1 MENFIL
7 YEELG
12 AGRSSVVYKGRR
24 KGNLNYVAIICT
36 DKAKRPEITN
46 HVRLSHDL
54 DHPNIVCFY
63 EWYETSNH
71 LWLVVELCTG
81 GSLET
86 VIANDGFLSEDVVRR
101 FGWDLVK
108 GLKHIHELGIIF
120 SDLTPAK
127 ILLDGSGILKFG
139 NFCTSKA
146 EGETLDHF
154 FSLLSTSEE
163 SGKGDNRKRLQGS
176 PTYSAP
182 EVLQGSETNRSS
194 DLWAL
199 GCILYYMY
207 TGKPP
212 FCSDSCTEL
221 TEMILLQEP
230 RPPRQTEFS
239 SSPPSEDFQNLLKGL
254 LNKNPDTRM
263 GWLELLDHP
272 FWTQVLKEEEDLK
285 EGEEEA
291 QDDARHKEDKNC
303 CEGIGSAS
311 SRIPD
316 PFFLGQVDELPNSH
330 SAITH
335 PALRISKKLI
345 SSQTTIATT
354 HRPSDRRT
362 DCQQAVRHTTC
373 GALRNNQGLDRGV
386 GKERGGEGEA
396 KTEDDPKPAGAQ
408 QMCHTLQPNKSFILD
423 NVSELR
429 PKSGVDEDNTEAIF
443 LLSSRANSRRSC
455 SVSDL
460 PNQTPAPQEHA
471 STDTDIR
478 SCLKA
483 LLHTDSDLTITPI
496 MDNPK
501 ILKSPPVRFD
511 PKTLCVP
518 AYPVE
523 KLQSLSDD
531 EWTVFLLQ
539 LCSSLGEQNPSAPLS
554 SSSTAPPPPPLSSA
568 TRSRLNLLCY
578 LCCVIGHKHI
588 ANRLIN
594 STLLPVLTQQLRQAP
609 NWDLRIKVL
618 RVMGLLALHCT
629 ELGKDSPVSEAVSTL
644 TDLLRDNLRNSK
656 IKQFLL
662 PPLGEFLYLITS
674 QEEKRGSPEGLWFVP
689 TAAYT
694 GLMRSL
700 REGDDSIVHHMAAKA
715 IENISTTVSGP
726 SHHLVTTEMGSALWY
741 LFTHSTVEAVRVTAI
756 SSLSRLT
763 RVVPAVFLSVIDT
776 CGPVAIL
783 EGVGGVGARVQQHL
797 LTAMATA
804 LLNSRIQTHR
814 ITQNRDL
821 VLKVLRCLESPSTVT
836 RAKALLLLLLLIQ
849 DNTHTL
855 LYCCQHRLVMYMERD
870 LRKATPLRENP
881 SQSGYL
887 SQCLD
892 LVIMYLSSTAPLI
905 LEEVLCALR
914 GVIGRRH
921 PSTAQSRQ
929 LKHTLPTMSVL
940 LELLSSQVFRSQI
953 VTEEFLAQIGL
964 LLNYIT
970 SIESNET
977 NLASA
982 LVCEELIRTSLSIVE
997 VLSQH
1002 HALTAPHHSAVVDAI
1017 LPPLT
1022 TLAFS
1027 RNVEC
1032 SVFVLR
1038 VLSELS
1044 LILLVQESDGTEED
1058 EGTEKKKGRREEG
1071 GRADGIDD
1079 RNSHQISALIIKS
1092 LLPRYESLLR
1102 ATEPIPLYALKLL
1115 VSMTE
1120 HSTQI
1125 CSLIKHS
1132 RILPTVF
1139 QLIMFQRCALNGRL
1153 WEKLMSK
1160 KVACPWD
1167 NFTTNSS
1174 NVTSGMIQNAVALL
1188 CNLSGD
1194 TVLDLE
1200 PPYQQDLIEVVV
1212 STLSEAALVHL
1223 DEEGHAGKKVSHLV
1237 LQALL
1242 ELLHNILKQTSVV
1255 VRSALQSQRLSCPA
1269 VEMEAAEKLLLE
1281 NRPLSQL
1288 STHLI
1293 HMLSTENQEVWEEC
1307 IQCLSL
1313 LVQLF
1318 GGEGYDCLSPSC
1330 LQSFSHTLRT
1340 HMHTETPRIQRT
1352 TLRIIKRLVQTTEQS
1367 DWLECPE
1374 GAELMC
1380 LLQDITTSNRC
1391 HADVVPL
1398 AAEILQE
1405 ISGS

>member
-12 AGRSSVVYKGRR
+12 AGSSSVVYKGRK
-24 KGNLNYVAIICT
+24 KGNLNYVAIICA
-36 DKAKRPEITN
+36 DKAGRPHITN

-54 DHPNIVCFY
+54 NHPNIVSFY

-81 GSLET
+81 GSLES
-86 VIANDGFLSEDVVRR
+86 VISHDGCLSEDVVRG

-108 GLKHIHELGIIF
+108 GLKHIHESGIIF

-127 ILLDGSGILKFG
+127 IQLDGSGSLKFG
-139 NFCTSKA
+139 NFCMSKA
-146 EGETLDHF
+146 EGETLEDLF
-154 FSLLSTSEE
+154 AMLSTSDEAREE
-163 SGKGDNRKRLQGS
+163 DSREHFENMSKRLQGS

-182 EVLQGSETNRSS
+182 EVLQGSETNMSS

-212 FCSDSCTEL
+212 FSSDSNTEL
-221 TEMILLQEP
+221 TDMILRQEP
-230 RPPRQTEFS
+230 PPPRQTKFS
-239 SSPPSEDFQNLLKGL
+239 SSPPSEDFQNLLKRL
-254 LNKNPDTRM
+254 LNKNPDKRM
-263 GWLELLDHP
+263 DWPELLEHP
-272 FWTQVLKEEEDLK
+272 LWTQVLKEEDDVA
-285 EGEEEA
+285 GEEE
-291 QDDARHKEDKNC
+291 DRERHCEEITSLRYTEVHDPISPEQADK
-303 CEGIGSAS
+303 
-311 SRIPD
+311 P
-316 PFFLGQVDELPNSH
+316 LNSH
-330 SAITH
+330 SAIAQ
-335 PALRISKKLI
+335 PAYMTYNKPI
-345 SSQTTIATT
+345 SSETTTAIT
-354 HRPSDRRT
+354 HRPSDRRPG
-362 DCQQAVRHTTC
+362 CQQAVRHTTC
-373 GALRNNQGLDRGV
+373 GASRNNQGLDREI
-386 GKERGGEGEA
+386 GKERRGELEA
-396 KTEDDPKPAGAQ
+396 KTEDNPKLTGAQ
-408 QMCHTLQPNKSFILD
+408 QFTVLQPNKSFTLD

-443 LLSSRANSRRSC
+443 LLSSCINSRRSC
-455 SVSDL
+455 SISDSL
-460 PNQTPAPQEHA
+460 NQSPVPQA
-471 STDTDIR
+471 RSGSDI
-478 SCLKA
+478 SSSVKA
-483 LLHTDSDLTITPI
+483 LLHTESDLIVTPV

-501 ILKSPPVRFD
+501 ILKSLPVRFD
-511 PKTLCVP
+511 SKTLCVP
-518 AYPVE
+518 AYSVE
-523 KLQSLSDD
+523 KLQSLSDE
-531 EWTVFLLQ
+531 EWAVFLIQ
-539 LCSSLGEQNPSAPLS
+539 LHSSLGEQNLSAPLS
-554 SSSTAPPPPPLSSA
+554 TSSTAPPPSTTIRA
-568 TRSRLNLLCY
+568 KLNLLCY
-578 LCCVIGHKHI
+578 LCCVVGHKVI

-594 STLLPVLTQQLRQAP
+594 STLLPLLTQQLRRSP
-609 NWDLRIKVL
+609 NWDVRSKVL

-629 ELGKDSPVSEAVSTL
+629 ELREDIPVSEVVSIL
-644 TDLLRDNLRNSK
+644 TDLLRDNMRNSK
-656 IKQFLL
+656 IKQLL
-662 PPLGEFLYLITS
+662 MPPLGEFLYLITS

-689 TAAYT
+689 AAAYT

-700 REGDDSIVHHMAAKA
+700 REGDDSIIHHMAAKI

-726 SHHLVTTEMGSALWY
+726 SHYLFSTEIGSALWY

-763 RVVPAVFLSVIDT
+763 RMVPAVFLAVIDT
-776 CGPVAIL
+776 CGPAAIL
-783 EGVGGVGARVQQHL
+783 DSVGGAGARVQQHL

-804 LLNSRIQTHR
+804 LLTSRIHIHR
-814 ITQNRDL
+814 VTQNRDL

-836 RAKALLLLLLLIQ
+836 RAKASLLLLLLIQ
-849 DNTHTL
+849 DNAHTL
-855 LYCCQHRLVMYMERD
+855 LFCCQHRLVMYVERD

-892 LVIMYLSSTAPLI
+892 LLIVYMSNTAPLI
-905 LEEVLCALR
+905 MEDVLCALR

-929 LKHTLPTMSVL
+929 LKHTLPTMSIV

-982 LVCEELIRTSLSIVE
+982 LGAAVCEELIRTSLSIVE
-997 VLSQH
+997 VFSQH
-1002 HALTAPHHSAVVDAI
+1002 HALTSPHHSAVVNDI
-1017 LPPLT
+1017 LPHLT

-1027 RNVEC
+1027 RNVEW

-1044 LILLVQESDGTEED
+1044 LVLLVQENDGTEDNEKT
-1058 EGTEKKKGRREEG
+1058 EEKKERSDKGGKAAEG
-1071 GRADGIDD
+1071 ADDG
-1079 RNSHQISALIIKS
+1079 SSCSQMLTLILKT

-1102 ATEPIPLYALKLL
+1102 AVEPIPLYALKLL

-1120 HSTQI
+1120 HSTPI
-1125 CSLIKHS
+1125 CRLIKHS

-1139 QLIMFQRCALNGRL
+1139 QLIMA
-1153 WEKLMSK
+1153 
-1160 KVACPWD
+1160 
-1167 NFTTNSS
+1167 NSS
-1174 NVTSGMIQNAVALL
+1174 NVTSGLIQNAVALL

-1194 TVLDLE
+1194 TILDLE
-1200 PPYQQDLIEVVV
+1200 PPHQQGLIELMVN
-1212 STLSEAALVHL
+1212 TLSEAALVHL
-1223 DEEGHAGKKVSHLV
+1223 NGEGHAGRKVSHLV

-1288 STHLI
+1288 SIHLI
-1293 HMLSTENQEVWEEC
+1293 HMLSAENQEVWEES

-1313 LVQLF
+1313 LVQLY

-1330 LQSFSHTLRT
+1330 LRSFSHVLRT
-1340 HMHTETPRIQRT
+1340 HIHTETPRIQRT
-1352 TLRIIKRLVQTTEQS
+1352 TLRIIKRLVQTTERS

-1374 GAELMC
+1374 GEGLRS
-1380 LLQDITTSNRC
+1380 LLEDITTSNRC
-1391 HADVVPL
+1391 HVDVVPL

>member
-12 AGRSSVVYKGRR
+12 TGSSSVVYKGRR
-24 KGNLNYVAIICT
+24 KGSLSYVAIICT

-54 DHPNIVCFY
+54 DHENIVSFY

-81 GSLET
+81 GSLES
-86 VIANDGFLSEDVVRR
+86 VIAQDGCLSEDVVRG

-108 GLKHIHELGIIF
+108 GLKHIHELGIVF
-120 SDLTPAK
+120 SDLTPTK

-139 NFCTSKA
+139 NFSLSKA
-146 EGETLDHF
+146 EGETMEDF
-154 FSLLSTSEE
+154 FTLLYTTEE
-163 SGKGDNRKRLQGS
+163 AEEGDDKEKTDNIRKRLRGS

-182 EVLQGSETNRSS
+182 EVLQGSETNVSS

-212 FCSDSCTEL
+212 FCSDSYTEL
-221 TEMILLQEP
+221 AEMILHQDP
-230 RPPRQTEFS
+230 PPPRQTVFAA
-239 SSPPSEDFQNLLKGL
+239 SPPSEDFQNLLKGL
-254 LNKNPDTRM
+254 LNRNPDKRM
-263 GWLELLDHP
+263 AWPELLAHP
-272 FWTQVLKEEEDLK
+272 FWTQVRDEEEDV
-285 EGEEEA
+285 EGVEEEENTCYEEVG
-291 QDDARHKEDKNC
+291 QARLGHT
-303 CEGIGSAS
+303 G
-311 SRIPD
+311 IPD
-316 PFFLGQVDELPNSH
+316 PFLPEQADEFPCNQLTILQPVH
-330 SAITH
+330 
-335 PALRISKKLI
+335 RISEELM
-345 SSQTTIATT
+345 SSQTEVSTND
-354 HRPSDRRT
+354 RLSDRGT
-362 DCQQAVRHTTC
+362 GSQQAVRHTTRST
-373 GALRNNQGLDRGV
+373 LRNSQGLDREV
-386 GKERGGEGEA
+386 A
-396 KTEDDPKPAGAQ
+396 TEDHPRLDRAQ
-408 QMCHTLQPNKSFILD
+408 QLCQPLLANTSFTLG

-455 SVSDL
+455 STSDS
-460 PNQTPAPQEHA
+460 PNQNPVPQA
-471 STDTDIR
+471 STDIT
-478 SCLKA
+478 SCVKA
-483 LLHTDSDLTITPI
+483 LLHTDSDLTVTPI
-496 MDNPK
+496 IDNPK
-501 ILKSPPVRFD
+501 IFKSPPVRFD

-518 AYPVE
+518 AYSVE
-523 KLQSLSDD
+523 KLQSLND
-531 EWTVFLLQ
+531 EQWTVFLLE
-539 LCSSLGEQNPSAPLS
+539 LCSSLEEQNPSTPLS
-554 SSSTAPPPPPLSSA
+554 SSTAAPPSSTAI
-568 TRSRLNLLCY
+568 RSRLNLLCY
-578 LCCVIGHKHI
+578 LCCVVGHKVI
-588 ANRLIN
+588 ANRLIA
-594 STLLPVLTQQLRQAP
+594 SEVFPTLTQQLRQAP
-609 NWDLRIKVL
+609 NWDVRSKVL

-629 ELGKDSPVSEAVSTL
+629 ELGEESPVSEAVSTL

-656 IKQFLL
+656 VKQFLL
-662 PPLGEFLYLITS
+662 PPLGEFLYLIAS

-689 TAAYT
+689 AAAYT

-700 REGDDSIVHHMAAKA
+700 REGDDFIVHHMAAKA
-715 IENISTTVSGP
+715 IENISATISGP
-726 SHHLVTTEMGSALWY
+726 SHQLATTEIGCTLWY

-763 RVVPAVFLSVIDT
+763 RLVPAVFLAVIDT
-776 CGPVAIL
+776 CGPAAIL
-783 EGVGGVGARVQQHL
+783 EGVSGAGARVQQHL
-797 LTAMATA
+797 LTATATA
-804 LLNSRIQTHR
+804 LVTSRIQTHR
-814 ITQNRDL
+814 VTQSRDL

-836 RAKALLLLLLLIQ
+836 RAKTLLLLLLLIQ

-855 LYCCQHRLVMYMERD
+855 LHCCQNRLVMYLERD

-892 LVIMYLSSTAPLI
+892 LMIGYLASTAPLI
-905 LEEVLCALR
+905 LKDVLSALK
-914 GVIGRRH
+914 GVIRRRH

-929 LKHTLPTMSVL
+929 LKHTLPTVSVV
-940 LELLSSQVFRSQI
+940 LELLSSQVFRSRI

-970 SIESNET
+970 SIDTRET

-982 LVCEELIRTSLSIVE
+982 VGPAVCEELIRTSLSIVE

-1002 HALTAPHHSAVVDAI
+1002 QTLITPHHSTVVDAV

-1027 RNVEC
+1027 RNVEWC
-1032 SVFVLR
+1032 VFVLR

-1044 LILLVQESDGTEED
+1044 LVLLVHDGDGTDEHDKED
-1058 EGTEKKKGRREEG
+1058 GRATE
-1071 GRADGIDD
+1071 RADGT
-1079 RNSHQISALIIKS
+1079 SSSQILAVITKS

-1102 ATEPIPLYALKLL
+1102 AAEPVPLYAVKLL

-1120 HSTQI
+1120 HSTQT
-1125 CSLIKHS
+1125 CRLIKHN

-1139 QLIMFQRCALNGRL
+1139 QLIMDNG
-1153 WEKLMSK
+1153 
-1160 KVACPWD
+1160 
-1167 NFTTNSS
+1167 SS
-1174 NVTSGMIQNAVALL
+1174 VTSGMVQNAVVLL
-1188 CNLSGD
+1188 CNISGD
-1194 TVLDLE
+1194 AALDLE
-1200 PPYQQDLIEVVV
+1200 PLHQQGLIEVVV
-1212 STLSEAALVHL
+1212 NTLSDAAVAHL
-1223 DEEGHAGKKVSHLV
+1223 DAEGYAGKKIDHPL

-1242 ELLHNILKQTSVV
+1242 ELLHNILKQTSAV

-1269 VEMEAAEKLLLE
+1269 VETEAAEKLLLA

-1288 STHLI
+1288 SKHLI
-1293 HMLSTENQEVWEEC
+1293 QMLSTENQEVWEEC
-1307 IQCLSL
+1307 VQCLSL
-1313 LVQLF
+1313 LVQLY
-1318 GGEGYDCLSPSC
+1318 GGEGHDCLSPSC
-1330 LQSFSHTLRT
+1330 LQSLSHVLHT
-1340 HMHTETPRIQRT
+1340 HIHSETPRMQRT
-1352 TLRIIKRLVQTTEQS
+1352 TLRIIKRLVQTADRS

-1374 GAELMC
+1374 GVKLVS
-1380 LLQDITTSNRC
+1380 LLQDMTTSSRC

>member
-24 KGNLNYVAIICT
+24 KGHLSYVAIICA

-81 GSLET
+81 GSLES
-86 VIANDGFLSEDVVRR
+86 VIGHDGCLSEDVVRR

-108 GLKHIHELGIIF
+108 GLKHIHKLGIIF

-139 NFCTSKA
+139 NFCRSKA
-146 EGETLDHF
+146 EGETLDDF
-154 FSLLSTSEE
+154 FTLLSTCEE
-163 SGKGDNRKRLQGS
+163 AGERDNKQNLDNMKKRLQGS

-182 EVLQGSETNRSS
+182 EVLQGSETNMSS
-194 DLWAL
+194 DLWAM

-212 FCSDSCTEL
+212 FYSDSCTEL
-221 TEMILLQEP
+221 TEMILHQEP
-230 RPPRQTEFS
+230 PPPRQTVYS
-239 SSPPSEDFQNLLKGL
+239 ASPPSEDFQNLLKGL
-254 LNKNPDTRM
+254 LNKNPDKRM
-263 GWLELLDHP
+263 NWSELLDHP
-272 FWTQVLKEEEDLK
+272 FWTQVLKGEEDAD
-285 EGEEEA
+285 EGEEENEE
-291 QDDARHKEDKNC
+291 EDREGNNG
-303 CEGIGSAS
+303 CEGVGSAS
-311 SRIPD
+311 LRHTRIPD
-316 PFFLGQVDELPNSH
+316 PFPPGQTDELANSP
-330 SAITH
+330 SAITQ
-335 PALRISKKLI
+335 PAHRISKKLI
-345 SSQTTIATT
+345 SSQTTTVTT
-354 HRPSDRRT
+354 DRWT
-362 DCQQAVRHTTC
+362 DCQQAVRNTTC
-373 GALRNNQGLDRGV
+373 GSLR
-386 GKERGGEGEA
+386 KGGGGGEA
-396 KTEDDPKPAGAQ
+396 KKEYDPKLPGAQ
-408 QMCHTLQPNKSFILD
+408 QMYHTLQPNKSFTID
-423 NVSELR
+423 NISEFR
-429 PKSGVDEDNTEAIF
+429 PKNGVDEDNTEAIF
-443 LLSSRANSRRSC
+443 LLSSCANSRRSC
-455 SVSDL
+455 SIPDS
-460 PNQTPAPQEHA
+460 PNQTPAPQG
-471 STDTDIR
+471 STGVNIK
-478 SCLKA
+478 SCVKA
-483 LLHTDSDLTITPI
+483 LLHTDSDLTVTPI

-501 ILKSPPVRFD
+501 ILKSSPVRFD
-511 PKTLCVP
+511 PKILCVP
-518 AYPVE
+518 AYSVE
-523 KLQSLSDD
+523 KLHSLSDE

-539 LCSSLGEQNPSAPLS
+539 LHSSLEEQNPSAPLS
-554 SSSTAPPPPPLSSA
+554 SSSIAPPPPSTV

-578 LCCVIGHKHI
+578 LCCVVGHNVI

-609 NWDLRIKVL
+609 NWDVRSKVL

-629 ELGKDSPVSEAVSTL
+629 ELGEDSPVSEAVSTL
-644 TDLLRDNLRNSK
+644 TDLLRENLRNSK

-662 PPLGEFLYLITS
+662 PPLGEFLYLIAS

-689 TAAYT
+689 AAAYT

-726 SHHLVTTEMGSALWY
+726 SHHLVTTEIGSALWY

-763 RVVPAVFLSVIDT
+763 RVVPAVFSAVIDT
-776 CGPVAIL
+776 CGPAAIL
-783 EGVGGVGARVQQHL
+783 EGMGGAGARVQQHL

-804 LLNSRIQTHR
+804 LFTSRTQTHR
-814 ITQNRDL
+814 VTQSTDL
-821 VLKVLRCLESPSTVT
+821 VLQVLRCLESPSTVT
-836 RAKALLLLLLLIQ
+836 RAKALLLLILLIQ

-855 LYCCQHRLVMYMERD
+855 LYCCQHRLVMYLERD

-892 LVIMYLSSTAPLI
+892 LLIVNLSSTAPLI

-914 GVIGRRH
+914 GVIGRKH

-929 LKHTLPTMSVL
+929 LKHTLPTMSVV

-964 LLNYIT
+964 LLNYIA

-982 LVCEELIRTSLSIVE
+982 LGAAVCEELIRTSLSIVE

-1002 HALTAPHHSAVVDAI
+1002 HALTIPHQGVVVDAI

-1027 RNVEC
+1027 RNVEW

-1044 LILLVQESDGTEED
+1044 LVLLVQESDVTEED
-1058 EGTEKKKGRREEG
+1058 DETEEKKKRREEG
-1071 GRADGIDD
+1071 GRPADGSGDG
-1079 RNSHQISALIIKS
+1079 SSCSQILALITES
-1092 LLPRYESLLR
+1092 LLPRYETLLR
-1102 ATEPIPLYALKLL
+1102 AAEPIPLYALKLL

-1120 HSTQI
+1120 HSMQI
-1125 CSLIKHS
+1125 CRLIKHS
-1132 RILPTVF
+1132 RILPSVF
-1139 QLIMFQRCALNGRL
+1139 QLIMA
-1153 WEKLMSK
+1153 
-1160 KVACPWD
+1160 
-1167 NFTTNSS
+1167 NSS
-1174 NVTSGMIQNAVALL
+1174 NVTSGMVQNAVALL

-1194 TVLDLE
+1194 AVLDLD
-1200 PPYQQDLIEVVV
+1200 PLYKQGLIEVVV
-1212 STLSEAALVHL
+1212 STLSEAALFHL
-1223 DEEGHAGKKVSHLV
+1223 DGEGHGRKVSHLV

-1269 VEMEAAEKLLLE
+1269 AAMEAAEKLLLE

-1293 HMLSTENQEVWEEC
+1293 HTLSTENQEVWEES

-1313 LVQLF
+1313 LVQLY
-1318 GGEGYDCLSPSC
+1318 GGEGCDCLSPSC
-1330 LQSFSHTLRT
+1330 LQNFSHVLHT
-1340 HMHTETPRIQRT
+1340 HMHTGTPRIQRT
-1352 TLRIIKRLVQTTEQS
+1352 TLRIIKRLVQTTERS
-1367 DWLECPE
+1367 DWLECTE
-1374 GAELMC
+1374 GAGLLS

-1391 HADVVPL
+1391 HADVIPL